1 MGNKKKY
8 VLLCTMLL
16 AASLSGCAAAADK
29 KDAQVPAV
37 SEPAGQEAALS
48 EPDDTAAAENE
59 ESRDVRPENKSG
71 DRDGS
76 GGPRSGE
83 RGNTGRGGGQAVET
97 DEAVLSVMAEGSE
110 KFQQYTFED
119 PETGL
124 TLEYNL
130 YIPESYAEDTEY
142 PLIMFIPDATAPGKT
157 TKEIVEQYYGAD
169 IWVTEEEQEK
179 HPSFVLVPNFS
190 EVVVDDG
197 FTVSGQVEAVVNLID
212 SLCSEYSLDTG
223 RLYTT
228 GQSMGCMTSLYL
240 NATYPDLFAASLFVS
255 GQWDIS
261 VLSPLEDQTFFYITA
276 GGDAKASGGQEE
288 VMAMFEEDG
297 IGYSY
302 GEWSAQ
308 DSEEEQSEA
317 AGELLS
323 QGFSANFIR
332 FETGT
337 VLKDGNTMEHM
348 ASFNYAYKIPAV
360 RDWLFEQGE

>member
-16 AASLSGCAAAADK
+16 AASLSGCAAAANK

-48 EPDDTAAAENE
+48 EPDDTDAAENE

-83 RGNTGRGGGQAVET
+83 RGNAGRGGGQAVET

-142 PLIMFIPDATAPGKT
+142 PLLMFIPDATAPGKT
-157 TKEIVEQYYGAD
+157 TKEIVEQ
-169 IWVTEEEQEK
+169 
-179 HPSFVLVPNFS
+179 
-190 EVVVDDG
+190 
-197 FTVSGQVEAVVNLID
+197 
-212 SLCSEYSLDTG
+212 
-223 RLYTT
+223 
-228 GQSMGCMTSLYL
+228 
-240 NATYPDLFAASLFVS
+240 
-255 GQWDIS
+255 
-261 VLSPLEDQTFFYITA
+261 
-276 GGDAKASGGQEE
+276 
-288 VMAMFEEDG
+288 
-297 IGYSY
+297 
-302 GEWSAQ
+302 
-308 DSEEEQSEA
+308 
-317 AGELLS
+317 
-323 QGFSANFIR
+323 
-332 FETGT
+332 
-337 VLKDGNTMEHM
+337 
-348 ASFNYAYKIPAV
+348 
-360 RDWLFEQGE
+360 